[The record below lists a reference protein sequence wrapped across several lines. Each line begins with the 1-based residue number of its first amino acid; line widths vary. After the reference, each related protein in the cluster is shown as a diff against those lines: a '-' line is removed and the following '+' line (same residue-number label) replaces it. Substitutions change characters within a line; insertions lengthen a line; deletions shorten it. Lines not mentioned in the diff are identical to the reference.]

1 MQDYNNRLGKKGKG
15 VHEQKAQTAGAY
27 PGFISMKHAQ
37 EDEMPVHR
45 KVMSPVPIYTPG

>member
-1 MQDYNNRLGKKGKG
+1 MQNYNNRLGKKGKG